1 MGSQV
6 MIHGVLEVIESGDT
20 TSYTNVLGELKIVK
34 TDIKTATAVIV
45 QNNYDMH
52 VGNKIRSK
60 R

>member
-1 MGSQV
+1 